1 MTSQELETDKRAKA
15 AEQKLEVSEKEN
27 SKLTDELKA
36 AKMAT
41 AKAEQDVRLANRDV
55 ESAELSTDKA
65 ELLQENAELLLENAN
80 KDIILANLQLGIAK
94 LETGIAKVN
103 AEKAERNLKKLQG
116 EPHALQSCSLDEL
129 QQLKA
134 DMDLSVS
141 RLSAALEAK
150 NVICKECDVKPCNCS
165 ECPSG
170 ANKRSRV

>member
-41 AKAEQDVRLANRDV
+41 AKAEQDVRLANKDV
-55 ESAELSTDKA
+55 ESAELTTGI
-65 ELLQENAELLLENAN
+65 AELLLENAN
-80 KDIILANLQLGIAK
+80 KDIILANLKLGIAK
-94 LETGIAKVN
+94 LETGIAKVD